1 MNPARIIY
9 EDAPAYIQT
18 PEELRHR
25 KVEIIFWPLEVAG
38 ADSVAGQ
45 KPQSRWSELFRRF
58 TRDSDVDPSFER
70 DEIYDDRLR

>member
-9 EDAPAYIQT
+9 EDAPAYVQM

-25 KVEIIFWPLEVAG
+25 KVEIIFWPLEG
-38 ADSVAGQ
+38 IEPHSVTAE

-58 TRDSDVDPSFER
+58 TRDSDIDPGFDR